1 MSKNFTAR
9 KVKSMLCFK
18 GFNADLEATCGNG
31 RMKFEQHKTYIEMES
46 KTVRSGF
53 HCAEYPMHCL
63 VFYPLGCGN
72 RYFKVEAAGDID
84 DEETMIACTQLTV
97 KEELTLKELVQYT
110 LLYIMRHPERDMHHS
125 SKRCEVWPESSIQ
138 TQDGDGICIAYGKN
152 PKVKASR
159 GNYIG
164 LIKFMDSGEVV
175 GGMWKVGTMRPED
188 REKIV
193 PSNTWLTVDD
203 IGNLIEDEELE
214 NEREDH

>member
-1 MSKNFTAR
+1 MI
-9 KVKSMLCFK
+9 CFK
-18 GFNADLEATCGNG
+18 GFNKDLEAICGNG
-31 RMKFEQHKTYIEMES
+31 RMKFEQHKTYIEEKS

-84 DEETMIACTQLTV
+84 DEEKMVACTQLTL
-97 KEELTLKELVQYT
+97 KEELSLKELVQY
-110 LLYIMRHPERDMHHS
+110 S
-125 SKRCEVWPESSIQ
+125 RCEVWKEEAMNTTPGE
-138 TQDGDGICIAYGKN
+138 GICIAYGSN
-152 PKVKASR
+152 PRVKASK

-164 LIKFMDSGEVV
+164 LIKFLDTGEVV

-193 PSNTWLTVDD
+193 PSNTWLTVDN

-214 NEREDH
+214 NERKDDRKA

>member
-1 MSKNFTAR
+1 MI
-9 KVKSMLCFK
+9 CFK
-18 GFNADLEATCGNG
+18 GFNSDLEATCGNG
-31 RMKFEQHKTYIEMES
+31 RMKFEKYKTYIEEKS

-63 VFYPLGCGN
+63 VFYPLGRGN

-110 LLYIMRHPERDMHHS
+110 LLYIMRHPERDMRHESFH
-125 SKRCEVWPESSIQ
+125 CEVWPESSQ
-138 TQDGDGICIAYGKN
+138 LTSEGDGICIAYGKN
-152 PKVKASR
+152 PKVKAAK

-164 LIKFMDSGEVV
+164 LIKFLDTGEVV
-175 GGMWKVGTMRPED
+175 GGMWKVGTLKPED

-214 NEREDH
+214 NERKDHRKA